1 MFTYNL
7 KNVIYLLPKVVHEQL
22 YSEYKNTNLK
32 YNYMFYSDFSCKKLM
47 ATFLEKNSYANF

>member
-7 KNVIYLLPKVVHEQL
+7 KNVIYLLPKDVHEQL

-32 YNYMFYSDFSCKKLM
+32 YNYLFYSDFSCKKLM
-47 ATFLEKNSYANF
+47 ATFLEKK